1 MQVYDLFPTLVVS
14 FPNVITE
21 EERVEIFNYL
31 KTKDIHPHSTIK
43 GRGGSSYLS
52 RTFSILKE
60 LNLEDRISEYL
71 IEYNKVL
78 RAGYQLNLS
87 QSWFNV
93 QDQDSMLDK
102 HMHPNSICS
111 GALYINVDDDSTPLC
126 FANYNT
132 YVRYIHHP
140 IVGEEPSKYNAE
152 YSRVPVK
159 NGDLIIFPSW
169 LEHGSGG
176 MNQTYNRT
184 VISFNTYASYD
195 YENNR

>member
-21 EERVEIFNYL
+21 EERVEIFNKL
-31 KTKDIHPHSTIK
+31 KTKDINPHPTILGN
-43 GRGGSSYLS
+43 GRSSYNS
-52 RTFSILKE
+52 SIFSILDE
-60 LNLEDRISEYL
+60 LGLEDRITEYL

-78 RAGYQLNLS
+78 RAGYNIKLS

-93 QDQDSMLDK
+93 QNHDSALDK

-111 GALYINVDDDSTPLC
+111 GALYINVDTDSTPLC
-126 FANYNT
+126 FVNHNT
-132 YVRYIHHP
+132 QTRFIHHG

-152 YSRVPVK
+152 YHRMPV
-159 NGDLIIFPSW
+159 NNCDLIIFPSW

-176 MNQTYNRT
+176 MNKTHNRT

-195 YENNR
+195 